1 MVSCKI
7 CDKEFE
13 KDKSLHLHIKAHKL
27 SIEQYYHQN
36 FPRHDLHTKELIK
49 YKNKDQY
56 FSSDFNNKRN
66 LKSWLKSIPNK
77 QAQEYCTTLLQKRK
91 EEKGLVYA
99 PTQVELRTLP
109 MPPIQYYELLF
120 DSYYKL
126 CKKIGYKNKFKC
138 IPTKKEYEETYSD
151 DHLIYI
157 DSREQKPL
165 EIEDFPTEVR
175 GLKFGDYCLN
185 DKEKTQNTYIE
196 RKSVPDLIGTLSS
209 GLERFKNEINR
220 AAEENAY
227 MVILV
232 ERNLNDCLAFNR
244 LKHVYKKNTRVT
256 PDFIFHNI
264 RDLIQEFSH
273 IQFLFVNGR
282 DECIRI
288 VKKLLLSD
296 VLKEKHDLQLAYEL
310 KLL

>member
-7 CDKEFE
+7 CGKEFE

-27 SIEQYYHQN
+27 SIEQYYQQN

-77 QAQEYCTTLLQKRK
+77 QAQEYCAALLQKRK

-209 GLERFKNEINR
+209 GLERFKNEINSLKINCKCR
-220 AAEENAY
+220 KPKNGLFKHAIRELNIDIKKSY
-227 MVILV
+227 VIGDQLSDYLASQKT
-232 ERNLNDCLAFNR
+232 NLKFIGVNNTKLFKANSIFN
-244 LKHVYKKNTRVT
+244 KKNLYSAVK
-256 PDFIFHNI
+256 FIFSN
-264 RDLIQEFSH
+264 
-273 IQFLFVNGR
+273 N
-282 DECIRI
+282 
-288 VKKLLLSD
+288 
-296 VLKEKHDLQLAYEL
+296 LKTYL
-310 KLL
+310 

>member
-282 DECIRI
+282 DECIRTVSYTHLTLPTKRI
-288 VKKLLLSD
+288 V
-296 VLKEKHDLQLAYEL
+296 
-310 KLL
+310 

>member
-49 YKNKDQY
+49 YKSKDQY

-77 QAQEYCTTLLQKRK
+77 QAQEYCTALLQKRK

>member
-77 QAQEYCTTLLQKRK
+77 QAQEYCAALLQKRK

>member
-7 CDKEFE
+7 CEKEFE
-13 KDKSLHLHIKAHKL
+13 KDKSLHLHLKAHKL
-27 SIEQYYHQN
+27 SIGQYYHQN
-36 FPRHDLHTKELIK
+36 FPRYDLHTKELIK
-49 YKNKDQY
+49 YKNKEQY

-66 LKSWLKSIPNK
+66 LKSWLKSIPLK
-77 QAQEYCTTLLQKRK
+77 EAQGYCESLLRKRK
-91 EEKGLVYA
+91 EEKKLTYT

-109 MPPIQYYELLF
+109 MPPIQYYELIF
-120 DSYYKL
+120 DSYYDL
-126 CKKIGYKNKFKC
+126 CKKIGYKNKFKF
-138 IPTKKEYEETYSD
+138 IPVKKEYKETYSKE
-151 DHLIYI
+151 HLIYI

-165 EIEDFPTEVR
+165 DIEDFPTEIR

-185 DKEKTQNTYIE
+185 DRKKTKNTYIE

-220 AAEENAY
+220 AAEEDAY

-232 ERNLNDCLAFNR
+232 ERKLNDCLAFNK

-273 IQFLFVNGR
+273 IQFLFVDGR
-282 DECIRI
+282 KECTRI

>member
-7 CDKEFE
+7 CGKEFE

-27 SIEQYYHQN
+27 SIEQYYQQN

-77 QAQEYCTTLLQKRK
+77 QAQEYCAALLQKRK